1 MSYLYLAKS
10 NFNSAIYDW
19 KKNSV
24 NAQGEQRFTKR
35 IVLSSSYW
43 IRVYVKLIYNFCI
56 HFIFSSWIEKRQR
69 TPVVVYN
76 PQTTTWPLNGL
87 YNPNVW
93 PSQHENGLS
102 YPNVWTSQPE
112 NGLSNPAFGQ
122 MQQHQHNIQLLQTVK
137 AWDKNEK

>member
-1 MSYLYLAKS
+1 M
-10 NFNSAIYDW
+10 
-19 KKNSV
+19 
-24 NAQGEQRFTKR
+24 
-35 IVLSSSYW
+35 
-43 IRVYVKLIYNFCI
+43 
-56 HFIFSSWIEKRQR
+56 
-69 TPVVVYN
+69 YN

-137 AWDKNEK
+137 A